1 MRLKGAR
8 GVGMIAVAAL
18 VGLGFVLAACGGGS
32 STQVSCQPALYPH
45 LTPATGPAG
54 YTMGIRVNKDTEVD
68 ELGRILGD
76 RITQQDVFV
85 INAEYPGT
93 KPADWEA
100 ALTRLDEKF
109 PCNRVVTLTGLGR
122 HPARPSYEYA
132 LVGHPE
138 LDAVLVD
145 WEPDSWADTGRG
157 AWTPALDR
165 NLARIA
171 EQLRELSDRLK
182 STKTVMG
189 LVPDYVPRWDYG
201 RTARVVAEANY
212 TLDPI
217 HRGFQI
223 VQTQP
228 NCGTPSA
235 AGPLIGPLTG
245 QLIRQ
250 YRGMFGIPLRV
261 GAPKNQPPDMD
272 SDLLRHVGFEVAFDE
287 TPNPKAS
294 EAVER
299 IGPDRAAVCTD
310 QILKAGGA
318 GVLYWASPESIRAML
333 DTPLG
338 RTLRTHLASAERAL
352 LGLDS
357 S

>member
-1 MRLKGAR
+1 MGRRLVR
-8 GVGMIAVAAL
+8 GTWAAGMLSVLAIA
-18 VGLGFVLAACGGGS
+18 FAACGGGS
-32 STQVSCQPALYPH
+32 STQVSCKPSLYPH
-45 LTPATGPAG
+45 FTPGTGPNA
-54 YTMGIRVNKDTEVD
+54 YTMGIRVNKDSEVD
-68 ELGRILGD
+68 QLGHLLGD

-85 INAEYPGT
+85 INAEYPGS

-100 ALTRLDEKF
+100 ALQRLDEKF

-122 HPARPSYEYA
+122 RADQPSYEYA

-157 AWTPALDR
+157 PWTAQQDR
-165 NLARIA
+165 NLPRIA
-171 EQLRELSDRLK
+171 EQLRELSDRLQ

-189 LVPDYVPRWDYG
+189 LVPDYMPRWDYG

-212 TLDPI
+212 VLDPI
-217 HRGFQI
+217 HRGIQI

-250 YRGMFGIPLRV
+250 YRGMFGVPLRV
-261 GAPKNQPPDMD
+261 GAPKDQPPDMD

-287 TPNPKAS
+287 NPNPKAS
-294 EAVER
+294 EPVER
-299 IGPDRAAVCTD
+299 IGPKRAAACIEQV
-310 QILKAGGA
+310 LRAGGA
-318 GVLYWASPESIRAML
+318 GVLYWASPASIRAML
-333 DTPLG
+333 DTALG
-338 RTLRTHLASAERAL
+338 QTLRAHLASAQRAYS
-352 LGLDS
+352 GS

>member
-1 MRLKGAR
+1 MGRTLLRGAW
-8 GVGMIAVAAL
+8 AAGIL
-18 VGLGFVLAACGGGS
+18 SALALVLAACGGGS
-32 STQVSCQPALYPH
+32 STQVSCKPTLYPH
-45 LTPATGPAG
+45 LTPGTGPNA
-54 YTMGIRVNKDTEVD
+54 YTMGIRINKDSEVD
-68 ELGRILGD
+68 EIGRLLGD

-85 INAEYPGT
+85 INAEYPSS
-93 KPADWEA
+93 KPADWEN
-100 ALTRLDEKF
+100 ALARLDEKF
-109 PCNRVVTLTGLGR
+109 PCNRVVTLTGLGQR
-122 HPARPSYEYA
+122 TDRPSYEYA

-157 AWTPALDR
+157 AWSSGLDR
-165 NLARIA
+165 NLTRIA
-171 EQLRELSDRLK
+171 DQLHELSDRLK

-212 TLDPI
+212 FLDPI
-217 HRGFQI
+217 HRGYQI
-223 VQTQP
+223 IQTQP

-250 YRGMFGIPLRV
+250 YRSLFGLPLRV
-261 GAPKNQPPDMD
+261 GAPKDQPPDMD
-272 SDLLRHVGFEVAFDE
+272 RDLLQHVGFEVAFDQ

-299 IGPDRAAVCTD
+299 IGPQRAAACTE
-310 QILKAGGA
+310 QVLKAGGA
-318 GVLYWASPESIRAML
+318 GVLYWASPQSIRAML

-338 RTLRTHLASAERAL
+338 RTLRAHLASAQRAYSA
-352 LGLDS
+352 S